1 MEKYS
6 CFYVK
11 KRTLLVI
18 AGCVWLIAGFNVI
31 RLGILSYYQLQS
43 VSMMHIL
50 LSAVVS
56 CLFGIMFYKISMKQ
70 TARILDYVKEI
81 KPFWNFFD
89 LKSYCIMA
97 FMMGGGIWLRVSGY
111 VPVSFIA
118 VSYTGIGCA
127 LAFAGILFCWRFI
140 QCFYD
145 NVE

>member
-70 TARILDYVKEI
+70 TARILGYVKEI

-89 LKSYCIMA
+89 LKSYCI
-97 FMMGGGIWLRVSGY
+97 
-111 VPVSFIA
+111 
-118 VSYTGIGCA
+118 
-127 LAFAGILFCWRFI
+127 I
-140 QCFYD
+140 QKT
-145 NVE
+145 